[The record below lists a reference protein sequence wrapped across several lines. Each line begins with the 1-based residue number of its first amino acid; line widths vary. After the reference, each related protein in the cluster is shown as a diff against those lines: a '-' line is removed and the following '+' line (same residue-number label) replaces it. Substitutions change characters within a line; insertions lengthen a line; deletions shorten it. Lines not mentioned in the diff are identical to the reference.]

1 MDSELFALEERIE
14 QFIALCQSLR
24 AENQELRTRAA
35 GIEVERNRLNEKIEA
50 ARGRLENLVER
61 LPEQ

>member
-14 QFIALCQSLR
+14 QFIALCQNLR
-24 AENQELRTRAA
+24 SENQDLRTRVATLEGERMRLTHKIDAA
-35 GIEVERNRLNEKIEA
+35 C
-50 ARGRLENLVER
+50 GRLEGLMER